1 MVERAEGP
9 GAAQASA
16 VKAGFIFDFDG
27 VLVDTMEAHFAAYGR
42 ALEEF
47 GVPIDREQFYYQA
60 GMKGV
65 EQIAYFCKQAGCDDI
80 DPEEVYRRKGEL
92 SPEFAHLITPIPV
105 NIQFLHALRAAGHPT
120 AIASGSSKPSILPA
134 AKRFG
139 IEVDTV
145 VSAEDVKRGKPYPDL
160 FLEAARRLGRG
171 PEECVVIED
180 APVGLEAA
188 HAAGMACHL
197 FQRPGR

>member
-1 MVERAEGP
+1 
-9 GAAQASA
+9 
-16 VKAGFIFDFDG
+16 
-27 VLVDTMEAHFAAYGR
+27 MEAHFAAYGA

-65 EQIAYFCKQAGCDDI
+65 EQIAYFCKQAGCDDV
-80 DPEEVYRRKGEL
+80 DPEEVYKRKGEL
-92 SPEFAHLITPIPV
+92 SPQFTHLITPIDE
-105 NIQFLHALRAAGHPT
+105 NIQLLHALRAAGHPT
-120 AIASGSSKPSILPA
+120 AVASGSSKPSILPA
-134 AKRFG
+134 SKRFG

-160 FLEAARRLGRG
+160 FLEAARRLGLK

-197 FQRPGR
+197 FKRPGRE